1 MVRQAHHEVNPL
13 QTLRLILSLSKD
25 GTKNSKHFLV
35 APALAQTVD
44 PNLWPRHPHLKR
56 CPDRPSLAGLFRR
69 LVAFRRI
76 GSIRREGAMSI
87 SALLKDP
94 EALEK
99 DLQDFAS
106 SKEAFEG
113 GMAGL
118 SYANG
123 VMTAAIAGP
132 EPVAEIEWLPLIMT
146 ASDTT
151 LDGDDA
157 RLLAGMLLYD
167 YGNIIKSLKSRTKPY
182 KPFFWKDEEGRLITS
197 DWADGFFAGIRLRQA
212 AWEQVRQ
219 NEAREFFALLAALLQ
234 DEKIDA
240 KMAEIGVDPKEIFE
254 DALEA
259 IPDWVQALY
268 RNREEKLLAYRR
280 LEEKVGRND
289 PCPCGSGKKY
299 KKCCL
304 N

>member
-1 MVRQAHHEVNPL
+1 M
-13 QTLRLILSLSKD
+13 SL
-25 GTKNSKHFLV
+25 L
-35 APALAQTVD
+35 
-44 PNLWPRHPHLKR
+44 
-56 CPDRPSLAGLFRR
+56 
-69 LVAFRRI
+69 
-76 GSIRREGAMSI
+76 
-87 SALLKDP
+87 ALLKDP

-99 DLQDFAS
+99 DLQEFAS

-118 SYANG
+118 AYGNG
-123 VMTAAIAGP
+123 VMTAVVVGP
-132 EPVAEIEWLPLIMT
+132 EPVAETEWLPLIMT
-146 ASDTT
+146 APDMS

-157 RLLAGMLLYD
+157 RLLAGMLSVEH
-167 YGNIIKSLKSRTKPY
+167 GNIIKSLRSRAKPY
-182 KPFFWKDEEGRLITS
+182 KPLFWQDEEGRLVTR
-197 DWADGFFAGIRLRQA
+197 DWADGFFAGMRLRQA
-212 AWEQVRQ
+212 AWEQLRQ
-219 NEAREFFALLAALLQ
+219 GEAQDLFVLLAALLQ

-240 KMAEIGVDPKEIFE
+240 KMAEIGVDPKAIFE

-259 IPDWVQALY
+259 ISDWVLALY
-268 RNREEKLLAYRR
+268 RNREEKSLAYRR